1 MESVLNG
8 FLFERGIML
17 IQSFL
22 FFILGVA
29 SISWLLVLLS
39 PFIWRKAV
47 YFAYKNVCAQIPLSL
62 TEIQAN
68 HDFIRAKH
76 AVELAKNQ
84 QKYESL
90 QKKYAQQ
97 KIHLSQV
104 KEQVYQLYLS
114 AQNTFPKETVTIK
127 QNIVATNT
135 FKEKQND
142 A

>member
-1 MESVLNG
+1 MYSYLK
-8 FLFERGIML
+8 RGIML

-22 FFILGVA
+22 FFILGIA
-29 SISWLLVLLS
+29 STSWLLVLLS
-39 PFIWRKAV
+39 PLIWRKAV
-47 YFAYKNVCAQIPLSL
+47 HFAHRDICAQIPLSL

-68 HDFIRAKH
+68 QDFIRAQH

-104 KEQVYQLYLS
+104 TEQLYQRCLP
-114 AQNTFPKETVTIK
+114 AQNTSSKESIAIK
-127 QNIVATNT
+127 QNIVKTNS
-135 FKEKQND
+135 FKGNQK
-142 A
+142 

>member
-1 MESVLNG
+1 MYSYLK
-8 FLFERGIML
+8 RGIML

-39 PFIWRKAV
+39 PLIWRKAV
-47 YFAYKNVCAQIPLSL
+47 HFAHKDICAQIPLSL

-68 HDFIRAKH
+68 QDFIRAQH

-97 KIHLSQV
+97 KMYLSQV
-104 KEQVYQLYLS
+104 TEQLYQPYLP
-114 AQNTFPKETVTIK
+114 AQNTSPKESIAIK
-127 QNIVATNT
+127 QNIVKTNS
-135 FKEKQND
+135 FKGNQKEIKND

>member
-1 MESVLNG
+1 M
-8 FLFERGIML
+8 F

-29 SISWLLVLLS
+29 TTSWLLVLLS
-39 PFIWRKAV
+39 PLIWRKAV
-47 YFAYKNVCAQIPLSL
+47 HFAYKDVCAKIPLSL
-62 TEIQAN
+62 AEIEAN
-68 HDFIRAKH
+68 HDFLRAQH
-76 AVELAKNQ
+76 AVELANNQ

-97 KIHLSQV
+97 KIQLSQV
-104 KEQVYQLYLS
+104 TEQLYRLYLPT
-114 AQNTFPKETVTIK
+114 QDTPTKEAIAIK
-127 QNIVATNT
+127 QNIATTNT

>member
-1 MESVLNG
+1 M
-8 FLFERGIML
+8 F

-22 FFILGVA
+22 FFILGIA
-29 SISWLLVLLS
+29 SISWILVLLS
-39 PFIWRKAV
+39 PLIWRKAV
-47 YFAYKNVCAQIPLSL
+47 HFAYKDICAQIPLSL

-68 HDFIRAKH
+68 HDFVRAKH

-90 QKKYAQQ
+90 QKKYIQQ
-97 KIHLSQV
+97 KIQLSQV
-104 KEQVYQLYLS
+104 KEQLYQLYLS
-114 AQNTFPKETVTIK
+114 AQNTFPKETVAIK
-127 QNIVATNT
+127 QNIIATNT

>member
-1 MESVLNG
+1 MYSYLK
-8 FLFERGIML
+8 RGIML

-22 FFILGVA
+22 FFILGIA
-29 SISWLLVLLS
+29 STSWLLVLLS
-39 PFIWRKAV
+39 PLIWRKAV
-47 YFAYKNVCAQIPLSL
+47 HFAHRDICAQIPLSL

-68 HDFIRAKH
+68 QDFIRAQH

-104 KEQVYQLYLS
+104 TEQLYQRCLPT
-114 AQNTFPKETVTIK
+114 QNTSSKESIAIK
-127 QNIVATNT
+127 QNIVKTNS
-135 FKEKQND
+135 FKGNQK
-142 A
+142 

>member
-1 MESVLNG
+1 
-8 FLFERGIML
+8 ML

-22 FFILGVA
+22 FFMLGVA
-29 SISWLLVLLS
+29 STSWLLILLS
-39 PFIWRKAV
+39 PLIWRKAV
-47 YFAYKNVCAQIPLSL
+47 HFAHKDVCAKIPLSL

-68 HDFIRAKH
+68 QDFVRAQH

-104 KEQVYQLYLS
+104 KEQLYQLYLS
-114 AQNTFPKETVTIK
+114 AQNTFPKETIAIK
-127 QNIVATNT
+127 QNIVTTNT
-135 FKEKQND
+135 FKGKQND

>member
-1 MESVLNG
+1 
-8 FLFERGIML
+8 ML

-29 SISWLLVLLS
+29 TTSWLFVLLS
-39 PFIWRKAV
+39 PLIWRKAV
-47 YFAYKNVCAQIPLSL
+47 HFAHKDVCAQLPLSL

-68 HDFIRAKH
+68 HDFICAQH

-90 QKKYAQQ
+90 QKKYAHQ

-104 KEQVYQLYLS
+104 IEQLYRLYLP
-114 AQNTFPKETVTIK
+114 AQNTSPKESIVIK
-127 QNIVATNT
+127 QNIVTTNT
-135 FKEKQND
+135 FTGKQND

>member
-1 MESVLNG
+1 
-8 FLFERGIML
+8 ML

-29 SISWLLVLLS
+29 STSWLLVLLS
-39 PFIWRKAV
+39 PLIWRKAV
-47 YFAYKNVCAQIPLSL
+47 HFAHKDVCAQIPLSL

-68 HDFIRAKH
+68 HDFIRAQH
-76 AVELAKNQ
+76 AVELVKNQ

-97 KIHLSQV
+97 KIHLSQIT
-104 KEQVYQLYLS
+104 EQLYQLYLP
-114 AQNTFPKETVTIK
+114 AQNTSPKETITIK
-127 QNIVATNT
+127 PNIVKANT
-135 FKEKQND
+135 FKGKQND

>member
-1 MESVLNG
+1 
-8 FLFERGIML
+8 ML

-47 YFAYKNVCAQIPLSL
+47 HFAYKDVCAQIPLSL

-97 KIHLSQV
+97 KIHLSQAI
-104 KEQVYQLYLS
+104 EQLYRLHHPT
-114 AQNTFPKETVTIK
+114 QDTRPKEAIAIK
-127 QNIVATNT
+127 QNITTKNT
-135 FKEKQND
+135 FEEK
-142 A
+142 

>member
-1 MESVLNG
+1 
-8 FLFERGIML
+8 ML

-47 YFAYKNVCAQIPLSL
+47 HFAYKDVCAQIPLSL

-104 KEQVYQLYLS
+104 IEQLYRLHHPT
-114 AQNTFPKETVTIK
+114 QDTHPKEVIAIK
-127 QNIVATNT
+127 QNITTKNT
-135 FKEKQND
+135 FEEK
-142 A
+142 

>member
-1 MESVLNG
+1 
-8 FLFERGIML
+8 ML

-29 SISWLLVLLS
+29 TTSWLLVLLS
-39 PFIWRKAV
+39 PLIWRKAV
-47 YFAYKNVCAQIPLSL
+47 HFAHKDVCAQLPLSL
-62 TEIQAN
+62 TEIQAS
-68 HDFIRAKH
+68 HDFVRAQH

-97 KIHLSQV
+97 KIHLSQIT
-104 KEQVYQLYLS
+104 EQLYRLYLP
-114 AQNTFPKETVTIK
+114 AQNTSPKESIAIK
-127 QNIVATNT
+127 QNIVNTNIFT
-135 FKEKQND
+135 GKQND

>member
-1 MESVLNG
+1 
-8 FLFERGIML
+8 ML

-22 FFILGVA
+22 FFILGAA
-29 SISWLLVLLS
+29 STSWLLVLLS
-39 PFIWRKAV
+39 PLIWRKAV
-47 YFAYKNVCAQIPLSL
+47 HFAHKDVCAQIPLSL

-68 HDFIRAKH
+68 HDFIRAQH

-104 KEQVYQLYLS
+104 TEQLYRLYLP
-114 AQNTFPKETVTIK
+114 AQNTSPKESIVIK
-127 QNIVATNT
+127 QNIVKTNT
-135 FKEKQND
+135 FKGNQK
-142 A
+142 

>member
-1 MESVLNG
+1 
-8 FLFERGIML
+8 ML

-29 SISWLLVLLS
+29 STSWLLVLLS
-39 PFIWRKAV
+39 PLIWRKAV
-47 YFAYKNVCAQIPLSL
+47 HFAQKNIYSQIPLSL

-68 HDFIRAKH
+68 HDFVRAKH

-97 KIHLSQV
+97 KIHLSQLT
-104 KEQVYQLYLS
+104 EQLYRLYLPTQDIS
-114 AQNTFPKETVTIK
+114 LKEAIAIK
-127 QNIVATNT
+127 QNIPTTNI
-135 FKEKQND
+135 FKEEHND
-142 A
+142 T

>member
-1 MESVLNG
+1 
-8 FLFERGIML
+8 ML

-29 SISWLLVLLS
+29 ATSWLLVLLS
-39 PFIWRKAV
+39 PLIWRKAV
-47 YFAYKNVCAQIPLSL
+47 HFAHKDVCAQIPLSL
-62 TEIQAN
+62 TEIQAS
-68 HDFIRAKH
+68 HDFVRAQH

-97 KIHLSQV
+97 KIYLSQV
-104 KEQVYQLYLS
+104 TEQLYRLYFP
-114 AQNTFPKETVTIK
+114 AQNTSLKESIAIK
-127 QNIVATNT
+127 QNIVTTNI
-135 FKEKQND
+135 FKGKQND

>member
-1 MESVLNG
+1 
-8 FLFERGIML
+8 ML

-29 SISWLLVLLS
+29 STSWLLVLLS
-39 PFIWRKAV
+39 PLIWRKAV
-47 YFAYKNVCAQIPLSL
+47 HFAHKGICAQIPLSL

-68 HDFIRAKH
+68 QDFIRAQH

-104 KEQVYQLYLS
+104 TEQLYQLYLP
-114 AQNTFPKETVTIK
+114 AQNTSPKESIAIK
-127 QNIVATNT
+127 QNIVKTNS
-135 FKEKQND
+135 FKGNQK
-142 A
+142 

>member
-1 MESVLNG
+1 
-8 FLFERGIML
+8 ML

-39 PFIWRKAV
+39 PLIWRKAV
-47 YFAYKNVCAQIPLSL
+47 HFAHKDICAQIPLSL

-68 HDFIRAKH
+68 QDFIRAQH

-97 KIHLSQV
+97 KMYLSQV
-104 KEQVYQLYLS
+104 TEQLYQPYLP
-114 AQNTFPKETVTIK
+114 AQNTSPKESIAIK
-127 QNIVATNT
+127 QNIVKTNS
-135 FKEKQND
+135 FKGNQKEIKND

>member
-1 MESVLNG
+1 
-8 FLFERGIML
+8 ML

-29 SISWLLVLLS
+29 STSWLLVLLS
-39 PFIWRKAV
+39 PLIWRKAV
-47 YFAYKNVCAQIPLSL
+47 HFAHKNVCAQIPLSL

-68 HDFIRAKH
+68 HDFVRAQH

-97 KIHLSQV
+97 KIHLSQL
-104 KEQVYQLYLS
+104 KEQLYQLYLS
-114 AQNTFPKETVTIK
+114 AQNAFPKETIAIK
-127 QNIVATNT
+127 QNIVTTNT
-135 FKEKQND
+135 SKGKQND